1 MKIKSRGSRPAD
13 MQRYKF
19 VVMSNP
25 TEGRD
30 EEYNDWYQNCHLPEL
45 LQLDGIVSA
54 QRFQQTRNLREGE
67 SYRYMV
73 IYEIETD
80 DIDAVIANLVQTAE
94 AGQLTMSD
102 AIDADNSYA
111 VFYQESGEPV
121 SGS

>member
-1 MKIKSRGSRPAD
+1 
-13 MQRYKF
+13 
-19 VVMSNP
+19 
-25 TEGRD
+25 
-30 EEYNDWYQNCHLPEL
+30 
-45 LQLDGIVSA
+45 
-54 QRFQQTRNLREGE
+54 
-67 SYRYMV
+67 MV

-102 AIDADNSYA
+102 AIDTDNSYA

>member
-1 MKIKSRGSRPAD
+1 MRAKIQVSRAAD

-45 LQLDGIVSA
+45 LNLDGIVSA
-54 QRFQQTRNLREGE
+54 QRFQQARNLREGE
-67 SYRYMV
+67 SYRYMA

-80 DIDAVIANLVQTAE
+80 DIDAVVANLVQTAE

-102 AIDADNSYA
+102 AIDTDNSYA
-111 VFYQESGEPV
+111 VFYEPI
-121 SGS
+121 GDPL